1 MQLDTKNVKTE
12 VIKMKEKQEIEN
24 IFNQLTEDNKEVLNM
39 VAKGMKI
46 AQDNSEVDKHIPRID

>member
-1 MQLDTKNVKTE
+1 MEK
-12 VIKMKEKQEIEN
+12 KQEMED

-46 AQDNSEVDKHIPRID
+46 AQENMEKEKHIPRID